1 MKNTNNTNK
10 TQYIQNIIKNCK
22 TITAAEEKELFRIMR
37 TTKNPVEYLQA
48 RNKIF
53 ESNLKLLGIIIG
65 NQGHESLEYSDIF
78 SEATIALGKAIDT
91 YDESKG
97 ASLFTHASW
106 ICRGA
111 LTKLFKEC
119 ELVAIPANKLA
130 ERNRLK
136 KLANQGK
143 LDGKQEETLK
153 SLSSTYIST
162 STPIGD
168 KDSHSILEDTL
179 ASDFDLEDHIS
190 KKESSKTLQRFIKK
204 LPNCLNSL
212 QLEIVERYFGL
223 NKKAPETCKEIA
235 NSINKSRQRVN
246 QILAQSMQILK
257 NTMDSKEFKG
267 LAEAFNQDCFE

>member
-1 MKNTNNTNK
+1 MKNTNNTSK
-10 TQYIQNIIKNCK
+10 TQYIQNIIKHCK

-143 LDGKQEETLK
+143 LDGKQKETLK

-190 KKESSKTLQRFIKK
+190 KKEFAAFLKKFTSTMSK
-204 LPNCLNSL
+204 CLKPQ

-223 NKKAPETCKEIA
+223 NNRTPETCKEIA
-235 NSINKSRQRVN
+235 DSLGLSRQRIG
-246 QILAQSMQILK
+246 QILNIVNSTLK
-257 NTMDSKEFKG
+257 TRLNSKEFRG
-267 LAEAFNQDCFE
+267 ICEGFHFNCFE